1 MNKNEY
7 LSRLEKATKEN
18 KIEVRCFEC
27 GKVIE
32 EIYQSPRKRCYC
44 NECKEKVENQYK
56 ADVENHVFYK
66 TKIMHEHAIRLIENT
81 CRYDI
86 NKIKESIDFVRE
98 MELAS
103 PESFL
108 SSYEIIT
115 AIVLIEE
122 SYLFKINHKVGKY
135 KVDFFMP
142 EEKVCLEV
150 DGGYHE
156 HSLAKDGKRDIELR
170 DMLGKEWE
178 VIRIP
183 TRWIEKNPAK
193 IPEYIEGVYKKI
205 KEARKKNNGLLPKNF
220 SKTTKAY
227 YEELGLCEEKQ

>member
-1 MNKNEY
+1 M
-7 LSRLEKATKEN
+7 
-18 KIEVRCFEC
+18 
-27 GKVIE
+27 
-32 EIYQSPRKRCYC
+32 
-44 NECKEKVENQYK
+44 
-56 ADVENHVFYK
+56 
-66 TKIMHEHAIRLIENT
+66 
-81 CRYDI
+81 
-86 NKIKESIDFVRE
+86 
-98 MELAS
+98 
-103 PESFL
+103 
-108 SSYEIIT
+108 
-115 AIVLIEE
+115 
-122 SYLFKINHKVGKY
+122 FKINHKVGKY

-205 KEARKKNNGLLPKNF
+205 KEARKKNNGFLPKNF